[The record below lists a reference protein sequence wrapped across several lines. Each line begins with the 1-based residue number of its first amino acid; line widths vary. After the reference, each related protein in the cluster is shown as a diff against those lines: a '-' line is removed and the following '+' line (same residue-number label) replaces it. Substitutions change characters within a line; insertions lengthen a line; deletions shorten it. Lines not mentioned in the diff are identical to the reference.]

1 MPETVSPAKAGF
13 DFINRLIQRLQHLP
27 YVPSIRTLLLTSLG
41 LLACLSLL
49 MIASASIPFA
59 QQRGMSDLA
68 FFYRQLGYM
77 ILGLAAGYVVYK
89 VKLKILASFEL
100 MVIGWIVT
108 GLLLLATLIF
118 GVDINGAKRWIDLG
132 FGNFQP
138 AELCKMVMIMT
149 TAEYVVRRS
158 ADVRESVF
166 YSFRLMI
173 PCIPLCGLLILQPD
187 FGSFAVI
194 IATMLVLLFIAG
206 SPLYQYVSVAVVAA
220 GMLALFVITSDYRM
234 RRISSIIDDPFNDFL
249 GDGYQQANSLLA
261 LGRGGITGTGYGDS
275 IQKLS
280 YLPEA
285 HTDFL
290 FAITGEE
297 LGLIGSLVVI
307 LLEAV
312 VIFSMMAISYM
323 AFKRRQMILSY
334 TVFGF
339 AVMFFGQTM
348 INILM
353 NLGIG
358 PTKGLTL
365 PFFSYGGSSIL
376 ISSMIIGYV
385 LNVYENSP
393 IIAANKESPRY

>member
-1 MPETVSPAKAGF
+1 MSNTFSSPNGTLV
-13 DFINRLIQRLQHLP
+13 DRLIHRLQHMP
-27 YVPSIRTLLLTSLG
+27 YVPTIKTLLLVSLG
-41 LLACLSLL
+41 LLICISLL

-59 QQRGMSDLA
+59 QQKGMNDLS
-68 FFYRQLGYM
+68 FFYRQLGYV
-77 ILGLAAGYVVYK
+77 AAGIVASWAVYK
-89 VKLKILASFEL
+89 TKLRILASFEL
-100 MVIGWIVT
+100 MVFGWLVT
-108 GLLLLATLIF
+108 GTLLIATLVF
-118 GVDINGAKRWIDLG
+118 GVEINGAKRWIDLG
-132 FGNFQP
+132 LGNFQP
-138 AELCKMVMIMT
+138 AELCKMVMVMT

-158 ADVRESVF
+158 ADVRESVL
-166 YSFRLMI
+166 YSYRLLI
-173 PCIPLCGLLILQPD
+173 PCIPLCGLLMFQPD

-194 IATMLVLLFIAG
+194 IATMLILLFIAG
-206 SPLYQYVSVAVVAA
+206 SPLHQYATVATAA
-220 GMLALFVITSDYRM
+220 GAILVVFVMVSDYRL
-234 RRISSIIDDPFNDFL
+234 RRILGMFSDPFDDFQ
-249 GDGYQQANSLLA
+249 GDGYQQANSLIA
-261 LGRGGITGTGYGDS
+261 LGRGGISGTGYGDS
-275 IQKLS
+275 IQKLA

-297 LGLIGSLVVI
+297 FGLIGSLTVI
-307 LLEAV
+307 TLEALL
-312 VIFSMMAISYM
+312 IFSMMAVSYM

-339 AVMFFGQTM
+339 AVIFFGQTM

-376 ISSMIIGYV
+376 ISFMMIGYV
-385 LNVYENSP
+385 LNVYDNSP